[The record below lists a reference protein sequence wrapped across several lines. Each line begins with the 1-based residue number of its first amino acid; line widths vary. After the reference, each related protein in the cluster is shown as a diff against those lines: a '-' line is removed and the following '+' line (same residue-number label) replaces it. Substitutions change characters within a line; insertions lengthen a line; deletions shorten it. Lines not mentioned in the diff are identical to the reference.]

1 MQAHQLA
8 IVLLIVGNFLATLS
22 DVAVK
27 LIDGDISPFQYMFLR
42 QLASL
47 LLITPLWWVQSP
59 EQRRL
64 TQPAVTITRAH
75 LILIG
80 SGCMMVSITYL
91 PLATAN
97 AVFYAAPLLMLPL
110 SIWLLKERPSAAKV
124 LATSLG
130 FVGVLIV
137 LRPSQFHWAAL
148 FALGTSTTL
157 ALFNILVRKLPAS
170 QSVVTTL
177 WWTSLFSIPVSAL
190 LALFHW
196 QPMSAQLFLFVAI
209 SAVCILGYNGLAV
222 AAYRRAP
229 AGQIALS
236 EYSGLLFVTIIGLV
250 GFNELPDGF
259 TWLGISLIVLPL
271 LPVRKW
277 LHIRQRKHRSPSS
290 S

>member
-1 MQAHQLA
+1 MQAQQLA

-42 QLASL
+42 QVVSL

-130 FVGVLIV
+130 CWCVDRV
-137 LRPSQFHWAAL
+137 
-148 FALGTSTTL
+148 
-157 ALFNILVRKLPAS
+157 AS
-170 QSVVTTL
+170 
-177 WWTSLFSIPVSAL
+177 FSIS
-190 LALFHW
+190 
-196 QPMSAQLFLFVAI
+196 
-209 SAVCILGYNGLAV
+209 LGGTLCT
-222 AAYRRAP
+222 R
-229 AGQIALS
+229 
-236 EYSGLLFVTIIGLV
+236 
-250 GFNELPDGF
+250 
-259 TWLGISLIVLPL
+259 
-271 LPVRKW
+271 
-277 LHIRQRKHRSPSS
+277 HRHHTRTV
-290 S
+290 